1 MVTTPRVGPNTYV
14 YDSIAVT
21 LAAVAPA
28 CTDRIRTSDFVAQ
41 TTWTLRDADPLL
53 QNGDDG
59 AKDVM
64 GYRVTGNEMGFLRY
78 AIAFGLVA
86 VLATLPGCALK
97 STTASKETAAETAT
111 PDQEGVPKTLA
122 EADEEDDTDELSGVE
137 LAAHLEGK
145 TINEVLR
152 TEEPNSKNLY
162 DNSRYD
168 FPITVNRK
176 VESWMD
182 YFTGRGRHHMERYLG
197 RSSRYIPLMQ
207 ETLKKEGLPQDLVYL
222 ALIESGF
229 NLRAKSHARAVGPW
243 QFMKPTGT
251 RYGLRVDAWV
261 DERRDFVRS
270 TETAS
275 RYLKD
280 LYLMFESWYLAASA
294 YNAGEFKI
302 LRGIN
307 TLHTNN
313 YWAICETSFLRRE
326 TKDYVP
332 KLIAAAIIA
341 KNPEKYGFDD
351 IEYDEPLKFDSVTVE
366 FPLSLNEVS
375 RLIDV
380 PTETMEDLNPEL
392 LRNIIPEDAT
402 PYALRIPVG
411 KRVLVERALTD
422 IRSKLASSET
432 VRQHVVK
439 NGETLNS
446 VSQRYRVSV
455 RTLAN
460 ANNMSV
466 RERLT
471 PGLALIIPSAAER
484 LVPAANASRVDE
496 GSSRGKVRQA
506 SIQSGSMGA
515 NGKFMTHVVREGE
528 SLWSI
533 SEKYDVTVR
542 QIFHWNNLR
551 KSRIFPGKRLKIQ
564 VAGSDETSSAR
575 RISRRGAG
583 RS

>member
-1 MVTTPRVGPNTYV
+1 MLTVQFLLGISVKTPGEHFRNT
-14 YDSIAVT
+14 
-21 LAAVAPA
+21 
-28 CTDRIRTSDFVAQ
+28 
-41 TTWTLRDADPLL
+41 DPLL
-53 QNGDDG
+53 HEADDG

-64 GYRVTGNEMGFLRY
+64 GYRESNTELGKLGQGLALVLVTAL
-78 AIAFGLVA
+78 L
-86 VLATLPGCALK
+86 LSGCALK
-97 STTASKETAAETAT
+97 STVASSGTTPETAT
-111 PDQEGVPKTLA
+111 PVEEGVPKSLA
-122 EADEEDDTDELSGVE
+122 ESDEADDTDELSGAE

-145 TINEVLR
+145 TIGDVLR
-152 TEEPNSKNLY
+152 AEEPNTKNLY
-162 DNSRYD
+162 DDSRYD
-168 FPITVNRK
+168 FPITVNSK
-176 VESWMD
+176 VEAWMD

-197 RSSRYIPLMQ
+197 RSSRYIPLMK

-229 NLRAKSHARAVGPW
+229 NLRAKSRTRAVGPW
-243 QFMKPTGT
+243 QFMKPTGK

-270 TETAS
+270 TEAAS

-313 YWAICETSFLRRE
+313 YWRICETNFLRRE

-351 IEYDEPLKFDSVTVE
+351 IEYEEPLKFDSVNVE
-366 FPLSLNEVS
+366 FPLSLNEVA

-392 LRNIIPEDAT
+392 MRNVIPEDAT
-402 PYALRIPVG
+402 PYSLRIPVG

-422 IRSKLASSET
+422 IRSKLASNEK

-439 NGETLNS
+439 NGETLRS

-466 RERLT
+466 REKLT

-484 LVPAANASRVDE
+484 LVPAANASRADE
-496 GSSRGKVRQA
+496 APRAKVRQA
-506 SIQSGSMGA
+506 SLSESSPS
-515 NGKFMTHVVREGE
+515 GKFVTHVVREGE

-551 KSRIFPGKRLKIQ
+551 KSRIFPGKRLRIQ
-564 VAGSDETSSAR
+564 VAGNDEQSSAR

>member
-1 MVTTPRVGPNTYV
+1 
-14 YDSIAVT
+14 
-21 LAAVAPA
+21 
-28 CTDRIRTSDFVAQ
+28 
-41 TTWTLRDADPLL
+41 
-53 QNGDDG
+53 
-59 AKDVM
+59 M
-64 GYRVTGNEMGFLRY
+64 GL
-78 AIAFGLVA
+78 GLVV
-86 VLATLPGCALK
+86 VLAVLPGCAAK
-97 STTASKETAAETAT
+97 TTTKGNAPTAETAT

-122 EADEEDDTDELSGVE
+122 EADEEDDTDELSGAE
-137 LAAHLEGK
+137 LAARLEGK
-145 TINEVLR
+145 TIGEVLR
-152 TEEPNSKNLY
+152 AEEPNTKNLY
-162 DNSRYD
+162 DDSRYD
-168 FPITVNRK
+168 FPITVNSR
-176 VESWMD
+176 VEAWMD
-182 YFTGRGRHHMERYLG
+182 YFTGRGRHHMERYLA
-197 RSSRYIPLMQ
+197 RSSRYIPLMK

-229 NLRAKSHARAVGPW
+229 NLRAKSRTRAVGPW
-243 QFMKPTGT
+243 QFMKPTGK

-270 TETAS
+270 TEAAS

-313 YWAICETSFLRRE
+313 YWRICETSFLRRE

-351 IEYDEPLKFDSVTVE
+351 VEYEEPLKFDSVTVE
-366 FPLSLNEVS
+366 FPLSLTEVA

-392 LRNIIPEDAT
+392 MRNVIPEDAT

-422 IRSKLASSET
+422 IRSKLAATEK

-439 NGETLNS
+439 NGETLRS

-466 RERLT
+466 REKLT

-484 LVPAANASRVDE
+484 LVPAAIASRAE
-496 GSSRGKVRQA
+496 EAPRAKVRHA
-506 SIQSGSMGA
+506 SVSTREETASG
-515 NGKFMTHVVREGE
+515 GKFVTHVVREGE

-542 QIFHWNNLR
+542 AIFRWNNLR
-551 KSRIFPGKRLKIQ
+551 KSRIFPGKRLRIQ
-564 VAGSDETSSAR
+564 VAGSDEQSAR

>member
-1 MVTTPRVGPNTYV
+1 
-14 YDSIAVT
+14 
-21 LAAVAPA
+21 LHE
-28 CTDRIRTSDFVAQ
+28 
-41 TTWTLRDADPLL
+41 
-53 QNGDDG
+53 GDEG
-59 AKDVM
+59 AKDKM
-64 GYRVTGNEMGFLRY
+64 GYREAKMDSSILRFVTALALVG
-78 AIAFGLVA
+78 AFSL
-86 VLATLPGCALK
+86 TGCALK
-97 STTASKETAAETAT
+97 STVQRGDVAETTT
-111 PDQEGVPKTLA
+111 PEQEGVPKTLA
-122 EADEEDDTDELSGVE
+122 ENEDDDTEELSGAE
-137 LAAHLEGK
+137 LAARLEGK
-145 TINEVLR
+145 TIGEVLR
-152 TEEPNSKNLY
+152 TEEPNTKNLY
-162 DNSRYD
+162 DDSRYD
-168 FPITVNRK
+168 FPITVNSK
-176 VESWMD
+176 VEAWMD
-182 YFTGRGRHHMERYLG
+182 YFTGRGRHHMERYLA
-197 RSSRYIPLMQ
+197 RSSRYIPLMR

-229 NLRAKSHARAVGPW
+229 NLRAKSRARAVGPW
-243 QFMKPTGT
+243 QFMKPTGK

-270 TETAS
+270 TEAAS

-302 LRGIN
+302 LRAIN

-313 YWAICETSFLRRE
+313 YWRICETNFLRRE

-332 KLIAAAIIA
+332 KLIAAAVIA

-351 IEYDEPLKFDSVTVE
+351 IEYEEPIKFDAVTVD
-366 FPLSLNEVS
+366 FPLSLPEVA

-392 LRNIIPEDAT
+392 LRNVIPEDAT

-422 IRSKLASSET
+422 IRSKLAATEK
-432 VRQHVVK
+432 VRQHVVRS
-439 NGETLNS
+439 GETLRS

-471 PGLALIIPSAAER
+471 PGLSLIIPSQAER
-484 LVPAANASRVDE
+484 LVPAANASREDAAP
-496 GSSRGKVRQA
+496 RARVRQA
-506 SIQSGSMGA
+506 SMSSGSGSG
-515 NGKFMTHVVREGE
+515 GKFVTHVVREGE

-542 QIFHWNNLR
+542 EIFRWNNLR
-551 KSRIFPGKRLKIQ
+551 RSRIFPGKRLRIQ
-564 VAGSDETSSAR
+564 VAGNDEQSSAR